1 MIGRQSCMD
10 GPPLQG
16 LGPLRLGGG
25 NMTTTEFLV
34 FVAYLVAMLYSGI
47 CAPDI
52 FFRIRP
58 YRPTPEYV
66 LAFFLFCFLASITLV
81 SGVARLVV
89 LAGRLDMGDT
99 D

>member
-58 YRPTPEYV
+58 YRPTLEYS

-81 SGVARLVV
+81 SGIARLIIF
-89 LAGRLDMGDT
+89 ARGQDSGGE
-99 D
+99 

>member
-1 MIGRQSCMD
+1 
-10 GPPLQG
+10 
-16 LGPLRLGGG
+16 
-25 NMTTTEFLV
+25 MTRTEILV
-34 FVAYLVAMLYSGI
+34 FATYLVALLYSGAY
-47 CAPDI
+47 APDL

-81 SGVARLVV
+81 SGVARLV
-89 LAGRLDMGDT
+89 AIAARLDSDGHET